1 MLHSLALIEQTAT
14 APWMSLANATRS
26 LTIEPL
32 GSEGEQEV
40 LAFLSF
46 RPLHT
51 MVMASYIRDNG
62 LVSPLN
68 RGTFYA
74 CRDEKGSLEGVA
86 LIGHAT
92 LIEAHTDEALAAFA
106 REAQRC
112 ESAHMIMG
120 EQDKIE
126 QFWSYYAEAGQTPR
140 LICRELMFEQ
150 SWPVEVGEDVPGLR
164 LATLGDLD
172 LVAPVQA
179 QMAFEESGVNPLDK
193 DPEGFR
199 RRCARRIEQGRVWV
213 WVEDGRL
220 IFKADIVAET
230 PEVNYLEGV
239 WVNPA
244 ERGKGHGLRCVLQL
258 TRTLLQ
264 QCDAVSLF
272 ANEQNRSAVA
282 FYTKAGFKQRSCYD
296 TIFLTQSH

>member
-1 MLHSLALIEQTAT
+1 MEQTAT
-14 APWMSLANATRS
+14 APWMNCPNAARS
-26 LTIEPL
+26 LTVEPL
-32 GSEGEQEV
+32 GSEDKQEV
-40 LAFLSF
+40 LAFLSA

-51 MVMASYIRDNG
+51 VVMASYIRDNG
-62 LVSPLN
+62 LLSPLN

-74 CRDEKGSLEGVA
+74 CRDEEGSLEGVA

-126 QFWSYYAEAGQTPR
+126 RFWSHYAEAGQTPR

-164 LATLGDLD
+164 LATLGDLA

-179 QMAFEESGVNPLDK
+179 RMAFEESGVNPLDK

-239 WVNPA
+239 WVDPS
-244 ERGKGHGLRCVLQL
+244 ERGTGHGLRCVLQL

-296 TIFLTQSH
+296 TIFLKQSH

>member
-258 TRTLLQ
+258 TRNLLQ